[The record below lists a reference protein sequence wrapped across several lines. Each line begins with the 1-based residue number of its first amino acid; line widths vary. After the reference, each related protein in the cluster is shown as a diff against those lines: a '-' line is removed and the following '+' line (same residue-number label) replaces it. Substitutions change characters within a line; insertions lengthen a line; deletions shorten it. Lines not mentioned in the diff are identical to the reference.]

1 MWRPGF
7 VLWGWDFSKTYFPS
21 ERLAPS
27 LAILCHHHTIQ
38 ILSEF
43 RQNQIE
49 PNERSLGRSGCKQPT
64 IYDFKVVIWTFL
76 DFKIFQNPNF
86 WPLRFWAESKSKSGT
101 FTILKLKMVGC
112 LSKISP
118 MSVHWA
124 IVISDEI
131 FGDLNCMMVAQN
143 CERGSQYLRQEVR
156 NRIKNKPWPPQFW
169 ISSTCVTR

>member
-7 VLWGWDFSKTYFPS
+7 VLWGWDFSKTSFPW
-21 ERLAPS
+21 EILTPS

-49 PNERSLGRSGCKQPT
+49 PNERSLGRSGCNQLT
-64 IYDFKVVIWTFL
+64 VYDFKVVMWPFL
-76 DFKIFQNPNF
+76 DFKSFQNPNF
-86 WPLRFWAESKSKSGT
+86 WPPRFWPKSKSKSVT
-101 FTILKLKMVGC
+101 FTTLKSKTVGC

-131 FGDLNCMMVAQN
+131 LGDLNCMMVAQN
-143 CERGSQYLRQEVR
+143 CGRGSQYLRQEVR
-156 NRIKNKPWPPQFW
+156 NRIKKQTLAAT
-169 ISSTCVTR
+169 I